1 MLAILIF
8 LSEMI
13 MLAKVIVSG
22 IDEKWFEA
30 VTNAVVLGAFAVI
43 SRFCF

>member
-22 IDEKWFEA
+22 IDERWFDV
-30 VTNAVVLGAFAVI
+30 VTNVVVLGAFAVI